1 MTEIDLDKRDYNGEA
16 ANGLGNHL
24 HAARKG
30 IERRR
35 RIYRDH
41 KRPFDTNAHIF
52 LWRNNITYQEA
63 LLNAMLTMLRPTKV
77 GTTTGRWR
85 EMSQA
90 SQIITRVFFNQVIR
104 AGRSVTVSDIESRLM
119 SDAAVEYDRNT
130 IRDVLNY
137 GVELGLLTKSE
148 TDGKKSHKYSATKTL
163 YEEMFER
170 MLVKVTD
177 PAVVHFARLVLTY
190 NSMTKI
196 GENTIQLEEDG
207 LQDFGPTETVQNDVC
222 AGKYDAVIERLLAE
236 EDAVN
241 ADGIE
246 IFRGA
251 NMSTD
256 E

>member
-1 MTEIDLDKRDYNGEA
+1 M
-16 ANGLGNHL
+16 
-24 HAARKG
+24 
-30 IERRR
+30 
-35 RIYRDH
+35 
-41 KRPFDTNAHIF
+41 
-52 LWRNNITYQEA
+52 
-63 LLNAMLTMLRPTKV
+63 
-77 GTTTGRWR
+77 
-85 EMSQA
+85 
-90 SQIITRVFFNQVIR
+90 
-104 AGRSVTVSDIESRLM
+104 TVSDIESRLM
-119 SDAAVEYDRNT
+119 GDAAVEYDRNT

-148 TDGKKSHKYSATKTL
+148 TDGEKSHKYSATKTL

-170 MLVKVTD
+170 MLIKVTD
-177 PAVVHFARLVLTY
+177 PNVVHFARLVMTY
-190 NSMTKI
+190 HNMTKI

-207 LQDFGPTETVQNDVC
+207 LQEFGPTETVQNDVC

-251 NMSTD
+251 DISTD

>member
-1 MTEIDLDKRDYNGEA
+1 MTEVDFDEPSYNGDT
-16 ANGLGNHL
+16 ANGLGHHL
-24 HAARKG
+24 NAVRKG
-30 IERRR
+30 TERRR
-35 RIYRDH
+35 KIYNDH

-63 LLNAMLTMLRPTKV
+63 MLNAVLTMLRPTKV

-90 SQIITRVFFNQVIR
+90 SQIITRVFFNHVVR
-104 AGRSVTVSDIESRLM
+104 VARSVTVSDIESRLM
-119 SDAAVEYDRNT
+119 GDAAVEYDRNT

-137 GVELGLLTKSE
+137 GVELGLLKKME
-148 TDGKKSHKYSATKTL
+148 TDGEKSHRYSATKKL

-190 NSMTKI
+190 NNMTEI
-196 GENTIQLEEDG
+196 GKTTNQLEEDG
-207 LQDFGPTETVQNDVC
+207 LQEFGPMRETIQYDVC
-222 AGKYDAVIERLLAE
+222 AGKYDDIIERLMAE
-236 EDAVN
+236 ERAVN
-241 ADGIE
+241 ANISRRADLSI
-246 IFRGA
+246 
-251 NMSTD
+251 D

>member
-1 MTEIDLDKRDYNGEA
+1 
-16 ANGLGNHL
+16 
-24 HAARKG
+24 
-30 IERRR
+30 
-35 RIYRDH
+35 
-41 KRPFDTNAHIF
+41 
-52 LWRNNITYQEA
+52 
-63 LLNAMLTMLRPTKV
+63 
-77 GTTTGRWR
+77 
-85 EMSQA
+85 
-90 SQIITRVFFNQVIR
+90 
-104 AGRSVTVSDIESRLM
+104 
-119 SDAAVEYDRNT
+119 
-130 IRDVLNY
+130 
-137 GVELGLLTKSE
+137 
-148 TDGKKSHKYSATKTL
+148 
-163 YEEMFER
+163 